1 MRISLSLILVCTLL
15 FSPESYAQADLK
27 KCWVFFTDKEQ
38 GTFDPYTYFDTK
50 AIERRLRSD
59 IPVNQYSDWPVTQ
72 AYIEKVQDIATSTSH
87 PSRWFNAVSILAT
100 DQEVTAI
107 EELNFVVA
115 VQPMM
120 AFLYPASIV
129 YTASEDYNTE
139 LTESQAAML
148 KKQTAR
154 MEADVFH
161 DNDIRGQGMRIA
173 IFDAGFPTVDVNP
186 AFEHLRQN
194 NKIIKTRDFLTRKE
208 NVYKNSAHGCNVL
221 SCVAG
226 IVNGQR
232 IGLATEAEFLLAR
245 TESGLFEPYS
255 EEENWL
261 AAAEWAD
268 KNGADIINSSLGY
281 TEKRYFPSEMDGKT
295 SLVAKAANMAA
306 RKGMLV
312 VNAAG
317 NEGSDDWKF
326 QGTPADA
333 DSVLSIGGID
343 FESDYH
349 IAFSSYGPT
358 ADKRMKPN
366 ICAFG
371 VAIVAGKKGLETAY
385 GTSFASPLAAGF
397 AACAWQTDRDAT
409 SMEMFR
415 RLEQAGELYPYF
427 DYAHGYGVP
436 LASAFV
442 EKLSIAVTPTFEL
455 RSVEDDIVV
464 EIDKTQF
471 DLEGDDAGSLLYY
484 HIENNKGYLDKYYV
498 ISVNNYDVLYF
509 NAADHEKGSRLR
521 VHFKGYTT
529 SHTF

>member
-1 MRISLSLILVCTLL
+1 MRISLLLILVCTLL
-15 FSPESYAQADLK
+15 FSPESHAQSDLK

-50 AIERRLRSD
+50 AIERRLRSN
-59 IPVNQYSDWPVTQ
+59 IPINHYSDWPVTP
-72 AYIEKVQDIATSTSH
+72 AYIEKVQEVATSISH

-100 DQEVTAI
+100 DAEVTAI
-107 EELNFVVA
+107 EQLEFVVA
-115 VQPMM
+115 VQPML
-120 AFLYPASIV
+120 AFLYPASIAH
-129 YTASEDYNTE
+129 TKNNDYNTNI
-139 LTESQAAML
+139 TEYQIAML

-154 MEADVFH
+154 MEADLFH
-161 DNDIRGQGMRIA
+161 DRNIRGQGMRIA

-186 AFEHLRQN
+186 AFEHIRQN
-194 NKIIKTRDFLTRKE
+194 KRIIKTWDFLTRKE
-208 NVYKNSAHGCNVL
+208 NVYKHSAHGCNVL

-226 IVNGQR
+226 IIKGQR
-232 IGLATEAEFLLAR
+232 MGLATEAEFLLAR
-245 TESGLFEPYS
+245 TESGVFEPFS

-281 TEKRYFPSEMDGKT
+281 TEKRYFPSEMDGKK
-295 SLVAKAANMAA
+295 SLVARAANMAA

-317 NEGSDDWKF
+317 NDGSDDWKY

-343 FESDYH
+343 FESDFH
-349 IAFSSYGPT
+349 ISFSSYGPT
-358 ADKRMKPN
+358 ADKRIKPN

-371 VAIVAGKKGLETAY
+371 VAIVAGKKGIEIAY
-385 GTSFASPLAAGF
+385 GTSFSSPLAAGF
-397 AACAWQTDRDAT
+397 AACAWQTDRNAT
-409 SMEMFR
+409 NMEMFR

-436 LASAFV
+436 LASSFV
-442 EKLSIAVTPTFEL
+442 EKSPATVNPTFEL
-455 RSVEDDIVV
+455 RSSGDDISV

-471 DLEGDDAGSLLYY
+471 VLDGEDAGAMLFY
-484 HIENNKGYLDKYYV
+484 HIENSKGYLDKYYV
-498 ISVNNYDVLYF
+498 IAVNSYSVLQF
-509 NAADHEKGSRLR
+509 NASEYQKGSRLR

-529 SHTF
+529 SYTF